1 MKSNNGLQH
10 RDICP
15 WISFPSFL
23 SFFLSFVFFFGGGG
37 GGGEGECEAAG
48 DVGEGEIRVLLWT
61 AVLHVQA

>member
-23 SFFLSFVFFFGGGG
+23 SFFLLFFFLVGVGR
-37 GGGEGECEAAG
+37 GGEGECEAAG